1 MALPLL
7 VTPEYEMTLPSTKE
21 KVKIRPFLVKEEKIL
36 LTAQQSE
43 DKNDQIAAIKQI
55 LHNCIL
61 SDIDVENISYFD
73 FEYLYLN
80 IRGRSVGNI
89 LEFSFTHDC
98 GTSHDI
104 KLDLDTVEI
113 KFIDGHETNI
123 MVTDDIGVKM
133 KYPTISKL
141 NLFDDINEENMFEIL
156 ENSIEY
162 VYDQEN
168 VYDEFSSD
176 EMKSFIESMN
186 KTQIE
191 KVADFFQ
198 TMPRLEHEVKYKCK
212 GCKKNVNFTLR
223 GLSNFF
229 I

>member
-43 DKNDQIAAIKQI
+43 DKDDQIAAVKQV

-61 SDIDVENISYFD
+61 SDIDVEKISYFD

-80 IRGRSVGNI
+80 IRGRSVSNI

-98 GTSHDI
+98 GTSQDI

-113 KFIDGHETNI
+113 KFTDGHETNI

-141 NLFDDINEENMFEIL
+141 SLFDDINEENMFEVL

-176 EMKSFIESMN
+176 EVIYWEY
-186 KTQIE
+186 E
-191 KVADFFQ
+191 
-198 TMPRLEHEVKYKCK
+198 
-212 GCKKNVNFTLR
+212 
-223 GLSNFF
+223 
-229 I
+229 